1 MLSQPFKRQILSTQ
15 SHFRRCYIGFPS
27 SPRAPP
33 YSRIS
38 AAGGRALTAS
48 LMLGLGYSL
57 YADAPSSSGE
67 RARPPLSKLI
77 TSYVVYSMCSIPG
90 LVDASPALLAF
101 CTSIPGLRQL
111 TEAFVRATFFTQ
123 ARRDSSN
130 SAAAGTEFKNVIYSL
145 LAVTPHVHAYRWSAS
160 FVQRTKVLCLRTA
173 WRPMR
178 AKRPVQLAL
187 PVK

>member
-1 MLSQPFKRQILSTQ
+1 MLSQTLKRQILSTQ

-38 AAGGRALTAS
+38 AAGGTALTAS

-67 RARPPLSKLI
+67 RPRPPLSKLI

-123 ARRDSSN
+123 VRRDSSN
-130 SAAAGTEFKNVIYSL
+130 SAASSRMLFYSL

-160 FVQRTKVLCLRTA
+160 FVQRTKVLCLRIA

-178 AKRPVQLAL
+178 AKRPV
-187 PVK
+187 